1 MADDGRTQD
10 RIGSSAHD
18 EEGSRATRTFAPVW
32 TALPRPLRVASVACG
47 CFLLIAATAY
57 VLGLILV
64 RLAPLSLALAATL
77 FLAAL
82 LQPVQARLQRLRLP
96 RPLAALGTLL
106 VLLTAVLGPLVL
118 VWNLAADQFADLA
131 AQLGEGAARIRDLLT
146 SGGSPLTPEQLDRL
160 TTRLRAWLTGQA
172 GGIGAGARTL
182 VETLGAILLVIVLLF
197 FTLKDGDRMWDWVV
211 NRVPARSRAPISEAG
226 LSAWETLSRYA
237 RGTMAIAAIDAVG
250 IGAALLA
257 LRVPLAFPLAL
268 IVFLGAFVPIIGAT
282 VAGGIAVLV
291 ALAANG
297 PVTALLTAAAVIVVQ
312 QVEGNLLEPLIM
324 KRQVRLHPFVVLV
337 AVTAGTLTWGIAGAF
352 IAVPVVAVA
361 YQVAVIL
368 TSHRSKP
375 VAPIGNE
382 A

>member
-10 RIGSSAHD
+10 RIGFFADD

-291 ALAANG
+291 ALAAKG

>member
-1 MADDGRTQD
+1 VADDGRTQD

-106 VLLTAVLGPLVL
+106 ILLTAVLGPLVL

>member
-1 MADDGRTQD
+1 VADDGRTQD